1 VTPLHWLYL
10 YLGLA
15 VVLLTATGVLA
26 ARQYRIDIELARV
39 SGRREAYQRGHAAG
53 FRDGMT
59 LGRNLGQA
67 EGDTLTGLTELMPI
81 WRHQ

>member
-10 YLGLA
+10 YLVLA
-15 VVLLTATGVLA
+15 VVLLTVTGLLA
-26 ARQYRIDIELARV
+26 ARQYRIDIGLARA
-39 SGRREAYQRGHAAG
+39 SGRREAYQHGWAAG
-53 FRDGMT
+53 FRGGVE
-59 LGRNLGQA
+59 LGRRYGQA